1 MSILRHNILLIFTIV
16 LLAACSPTKNLA
28 PNEKLYTGASVE
40 VKSNDVSTKE
50 RKVLRSE
57 LQALT
62 RPKPNTR
69 FLGIPFKLN
78 IYNLFYKSKANSF
91 FGKFRDKSGEP
102 PVLLSSVDLQNNIK
116 LLQNNLENKGF
127 FKATVT
133 GDTTVKGKKGN
144 AKYIA
149 ETGSQYNINMV
160 LFDSSDNQLERAVKE
175 SAAKSLLKKGDPYNF
190 DVIKLE
196 RIRID
201 ADLKEKGFFYFS
213 PEYLIIRVDSTRG
226 ENLVD
231 IMVSVK
237 AETPDDARLAYI
249 IDNVYIYA
257 NYNLAAN
264 RLDTA
269 ISTAVTYEGY
279 SIIDRKKQFKPKFFP
294 PIMVF
299 DSGELYNRTDHNLT
313 LSRLINLNEFKF
325 VKNRFEPVSDSAK
338 LDAYYYLT
346 PLPRKSLR
354 AEINATA
361 KDNGLKG
368 TNLQL
373 SWKNRNTFRA
383 GEQLN
388 VSAYIGTELQFGG
401 TKVDKDG
408 NVKRYN
414 TYRTGAEMNFVIP
427 RFVTFGL
434 FNLNK
439 RSAYVPRTN
448 LQLGYDVLNRRE
460 LYTLN
465 SFRAAIGYSW
475 KESIQK
481 QHEFHPISINYVQPI
496 NVTQE
501 YRDSTFKYPYLERII
516 DSQFIIGSTYNYNYN
531 DLATGL
537 QKTNAFYFNGLVDL
551 SGNVAGLLIKEK
563 ASDGNGKRLFNA
575 KFDQYLKL
583 ETDLRYYRKLGLKS
597 SWANRFILGY
607 GNPYG
612 NSIQLPYIKQFFVGG
627 NNSIRAFRSRSVGPG
642 TFYQPDSTSFFA
654 DQTGDIKMEFNTE
667 FRPHITGPLYG
678 AVFLDIG
685 NIWLKNE
692 DPSRPGANFSKDFLK
707 QLAIGAG
714 AGIRLDIVLFVIRL
728 DVGVPLRKPW
738 ETPPSVIN
746 QIDFRNKDY
755 RRENIV
761 FNLAIGYPF

>member
-1 MSILRHNILLIFTIV
+1 
-16 LLAACSPTKNLA
+16 
-28 PNEKLYTGASVE
+28 
-40 VKSNDVSTKE
+40 
-50 RKVLRSE
+50 
-57 LQALT
+57 
-62 RPKPNTR
+62 
-69 FLGIPFKLN
+69 
-78 IYNLFYKSKANSF
+78 
-91 FGKFRDKSGEP
+91 
-102 PVLLSSVDLQNNIK
+102 
-116 LLQNNLENKGF
+116 
-127 FKATVT
+127 
-133 GDTTVKGKKGN
+133 
-144 AKYIA
+144 
-149 ETGSQYNINMV
+149 
-160 LFDSSDNQLERAVKE
+160 
-175 SAAKSLLKKGDPYNF
+175 
-190 DVIKLE
+190 
-196 RIRID
+196 
-201 ADLKEKGFFYFS
+201 
-213 PEYLIIRVDSTRG
+213 
-226 ENLVD
+226 
-231 IMVSVK
+231 
-237 AETPDDARLAYI
+237 
-249 IDNVYIYA
+249 
-257 NYNLAAN
+257 
-264 RLDTA
+264 
-269 ISTAVTYEGY
+269 
-279 SIIDRKKQFKPKFFP
+279 
-294 PIMVF
+294 
-299 DSGELYNRTDHNLT
+299 
-313 LSRLINLNEFKF
+313 
-325 VKNRFEPVSDSAK
+325 
-338 LDAYYYLT
+338 
-346 PLPRKSLR
+346 
-354 AEINATA
+354 
-361 KDNGLKG
+361 
-368 TNLQL
+368 
-373 SWKNRNTFRA
+373 
-383 GEQLN
+383 
-388 VSAYIGTELQFGG
+388 
-401 TKVDKDG
+401 
-408 NVKRYN
+408 
-414 TYRTGAEMNFVIP
+414 MNFVIP

-551 SGNVAGLLIKEK
+551 SGNVAGLLVKEK